1 MRVVEIVAGSTGID
15 GLIHAERPK
24 PTPGPNEVLV
34 RVRAAS
40 LNFRDLAIVTGKYFA
55 GPVARNTIPVSDG
68 AGEVSAVGASVEGF
82 TVGDRVVA
90 TFTQGDPP
98 AALGSPLDG
107 MLAEYRV
114 FGPSGLLKIPDHL
127 SFEEAAT
134 LPCAGVTAWNAL
146 FGGKP
151 TRPGETVL
159 TLGTGGVSMI
169 ALKLAKAAGARV
181 IVTSSSDEKLAR
193 AQELGADDTIN
204 YKTHADWEKQVL
216 ALTGGEGVD
225 HIVELGAP
233 GTLPHSY
240 QSIGLGG
247 EIALIGVISRP
258 EGDLNPWPLMR
269 KLATLRGIFVGDRPS
284 FVGLLKA
291 VAFHEIKPL
300 VDSVFGLDDVAEAYR
315 FLKSARH
322 MGKVVIKVP

>member
-1 MRVVEIVAGSTGID
+1 MRVVEIVRGSTGVD
-15 GLIHAERPK
+15 GLILAERPK
-24 PTPGPNEVLV
+24 PEPGPNEVLV

-40 LNFRDLAIVTGKYFA
+40 LNFRDLAIVTGKYFS
-55 GPVARNTIPVSDG
+55 GPVPRNTIPVSDG
-68 AGEVSAVGASVEGF
+68 AGEVAGVGPGVDGLK
-82 TVGDRVVA
+82 TGDRVVA

-114 FGPSGLLKIPDHL
+114 FSPSGLLKIPEHL

-146 FGGKP
+146 AGSKP

-169 ALKLAKAAGARV
+169 ALQLAKASGARV

-193 AQELGADDTIN
+193 ARKLGADETIN
-204 YKTHADWEKQVL
+204 YKTHPDWEKQVL
-216 ALTGGEGVD
+216 ALTGGDGAD

-233 GTLPHSY
+233 ATLPHSF
-240 QSIGLGG
+240 QAVGTNG

-258 EGDLNPWPLMR
+258 EGDLNPWPIMR
-269 KLATLRGIFVGDRPS
+269 KGATLRGIFVGDKS
-284 FVGLLKA
+284 LFVGLLKA
-291 VAFHEIKPL
+291 VTFHKIKPVIDRTFEL
-300 VDSVFGLDDVAEAYR
+300 TDAAEAYR
-315 FLKSARH
+315 YLKSARH
-322 MGKVVIKVP
+322 MGKVVIKVS